1 MKITRFN
8 PAVLNRL
15 PQTYGTLIDK
25 FINESLHD
33 GKRDLSVFKPQIDAI
48 ETEKAFNL
56 HVALPGFKKEDIQL
70 EFQEGKLT
78 ISGERKFDTEQKEN
92 KYHFIETNY
101 GSFSRS
107 FFLPDNVEA
116 NAIEAQFEN
125 GILSVLIPKDEK
137 KVLKRQIEVK

>member
-8 PAVLNRL
+8 PAVLDRL

-33 GKRDLSVFKPQIDAI
+33 GKRDLSCFKPQVDAI
-48 ETEKAFNL
+48 ETEKAFTLN
-56 HVALPGFKKEDIQL
+56 VALPGFKKEDIHL
-70 EFQEGKLT
+70 EFQENKLT

-116 NAIEAQFEN
+116 GAIEAQFEN
-125 GILSVLIPKDEK
+125 GILSVIIPKDEK